1 MKKIIMIVV
10 AAFALCG
17 AVIAQETNWPD
28 FNLYDYENNSNIV
41 VYIQI
46 EGSFVGV
53 ADQFEQM
60 EIAAFVGGVC
70 RSHAFMKDETSL
82 GDLYPTVQLHVY
94 YDDPGES
101 LSFQLYD
108 HDSETLYGNCNVFRM
123 DNPDQQLTLLTGE
136 DHEEV
141 WAGEDQIVINF
152 TDFTKEISAYTENG
166 GYYLIA
172 SPIGSVNP
180 EEVGQMLTNNYDLYY
195 FDQNEAKE
203 WVNYKIGGEVNT
215 NPGFSLEP
223 GKGYLYANSENVTL
237 TFSGAPYNINQPIPL
252 TKTQG
257 AQFEGWNLIGNPYAT
272 AATVSVESFY
282 RMNPEGRADL
292 IEGSDLVDAMEGI
305 FVIAE
310 SDDDEVTF
318 TPSTSSKSF
327 EQIAI
332 NLLKNR
338 GNVIDRAVVRFGECR
353 QLPKFQLNPRNT
365 KIYVTE
371 GDKDYAVVRSAAE
384 AEMPVSFRASENGPY
399 TLAVEAENVEM
410 NYLHLIDNLT
420 GMDVDLLQTP
430 NYTFQAKT
438 TDYASRF
445 KLVFAIDRT
454 NDESFAFFNNDN
466 WFINNDGKAL
476 LQVIDLNGRL
486 LSNEQISG
494 SVSKHIDA
502 APGVY
507 VMRLINGDNVK
518 TQKVV
523 VR

>member
-1 MKKIIMIVV
+1 MKRIILTLVVFLMFCGVASSQDLHWPYSNAWNNNQIPSSSTSIVGRV
-10 AAFALCG
+10 YLDG
-17 AVIAQETNWPD
+17 EV
-28 FNLYDYENNSNIV
+28 LNSND
-41 VYIQI
+41 Y
-46 EGSFVGV
+46 
-53 ADQFEQM
+53 
-60 EIAAFVGGVC
+60 EIAAFVDDVC
-70 RSHAFMKDETSL
+70 RGSALLKSFPQM
-82 GDLYPTVQLHVY
+82 PTVYWAWFAIRYNDNEV
-94 YDDPGES
+94 GKTAV
-101 LSFQLYD
+101 FKLYRHSTD
-108 HDSETLYGNCNVFRM
+108 TEYTICSNLLVLGNETEGT
-123 DNPDQQLTLLTGE
+123 PDE
-136 DHEEV
+136 PY
-141 WAGEDQIVINF
+141 IINF
-152 TDFTKEISAYTENG
+152 YNPFTKVITPYTENG

-203 WVNYKIGGEVNT
+203 WVNYKTGGEVNT

-338 GNVIDRAVVRFGECR
+338 GNVIDRAIVRFGECR

-384 AEMPVSFRASENGPY
+384 AEMPVSFRASENGTY

-430 NYTFQAKT
+430 SYTFQAKT

-445 KLVFAIDRT
+445 KLVFAIGRT
-454 NDESFAFFNNDN
+454 NDEGFAFFNNDN

>member
-1 MKKIIMIVV
+1 MKKVILTLIMTLTIGGSI
-10 AAFALCG
+10 F
-17 AVIAQETNWPD
+17 AQETHWPGFDWHAFRQPEALIANVQIDGNYITQDMD
-28 FNLYDYENNSNIV
+28 FASIEICSFVGDEQRGYDGFMLYYDGDPYPIVETSIYFTTPGETVSFKMFNHATGIEYDICTTIPETILTGVANGDYEN
-41 VYIQI
+41 
-46 EGSFVGV
+46 
-53 ADQFEQM
+53 
-60 EIAAFVGGVC
+60 
-70 RSHAFMKDETSL
+70 
-82 GDLYPTVQLHVY
+82 P
-94 YDDPGES
+94 
-101 LSFQLYD
+101 
-108 HDSETLYGNCNVFRM
+108 
-123 DNPDQQLTLLTGE
+123 
-136 DHEEV
+136 
-141 WAGEDQIVINF
+141 VILNF
-152 TDFTKEISAYTENG
+152 TSSFTKEISAYTENG

-180 EEVGQMLTNNYDLYY
+180 VDVGQMLTNNYDLYY
-195 FDQNEAKE
+195 FDQTKDKE
-203 WVNYKIGGEVNT
+203 WVNYKTGGEVNT

-237 TFSGAPYNINQPIPL
+237 TFSGAPYNDNQPIPL

-282 RMNPEGRADL
+282 RMNQEGRADL

-384 AEMPVSFRASENGPY
+384 AEMPVSFRASENGTY

-430 NYTFQAKT
+430 SYTFQAKT

-507 VMRLINGDNVK
+507 VIRLINGDNVK